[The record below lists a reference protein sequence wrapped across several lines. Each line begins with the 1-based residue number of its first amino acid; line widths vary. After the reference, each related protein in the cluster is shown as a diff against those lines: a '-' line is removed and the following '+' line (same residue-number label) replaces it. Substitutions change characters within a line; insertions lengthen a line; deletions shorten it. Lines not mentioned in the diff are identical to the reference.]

1 MNTRI
6 HIHEH
11 GSMLTVRITSMAMAS
26 PISATLSGPLLYALV
41 DGLLWWCINRKL
53 DALVACAQGQR
64 APADRNDALEFGAA
78 MVTGEDLVMRCFTT
92 PFHEHGEERQER
104 IVAYIGREL
113 PKLRALTYGPHHA
126 TATAE
131 LAELMELCTI
141 LQQRIANP
149 MDAMLGLESMV
160 EPRTAAAA

>member
-11 GSMLTVRITSMAMAS
+11 GAMLTVRLNSTGMGSA
-26 PISATLSGPLLYALV
+26 ISASLSGPLLYALV

-53 DALVACAQGQR
+53 DALVACAQGQP
-64 APADRNDALEFGAA
+64 APTNRNDALEFGAA
-78 MVTGEDLVMRCFTT
+78 MLTGEDLVMRCFTT
-92 PFHEHGEERQER
+92 PFHEHAEDRQER
-104 IVAYIGREL
+104 IVGYIRKEL

-126 TATAE
+126 TASTE

-141 LQQRIANP
+141 LQQRIASP
-149 MDAMLGLESMV
+149 GDAMLGLDTMV
-160 EPRTAAAA
+160 APRTAAAA